1 MERPTVFQMLIRERR
16 LQDYHRFRQAYEA
29 AARELAQTRGPVS
42 LRSCTIGR
50 RQFLR
55 WAHGDMVGI
64 PRSDARR
71 VLEHMFL
78 LTAEQLFSRGG
89 TAPADTGTESRPAD
103 AAHCDTTGRSDFVPE
118 DVVMAAAHESARFAA
133 EAECSNIGPHTMEQL
148 DADIR
153 RIVATYPNRPIGP
166 LFLEV
171 RELRDRTFELLE
183 GRQPPQYTKDL
194 YLAAGILCGILAN
207 ASFDLG
213 RYAAA
218 ETQAR
223 AGFLCAELAGH
234 NGTRAWIRGLQALVA
249 YWDGR
254 PRDAVRLAV
263 SGRDY
268 QPENGTAHIR
278 LASIEAR
285 AYGQLNSPGDALA
298 ALRTADTLRE
308 QVNGEDVPGGMMAF
322 PLAKQ
327 LFYASSTH
335 LWLGGNRQLSDA
347 EARAEEAVELFE
359 ADPPE
364 RRRLGELSLARM
376 DLALARLGRG
386 DLDGTAGTVHIV
398 LGTAA
403 RRPTESVTKRLEQF
417 GRHLAVH
424 SAASSPTAV
433 NLQDAIA
440 SHAGRERAALP
451 PGSAR

>member
-1 MERPTVFQMLIRERR
+1 MLIKERR

-29 AARELAQTRGPVS
+29 AARELAETQGPAS

-50 RQFLR
+50 RQFVR
-55 WAHGDMVGI
+55 WAHGDMRGV

-71 VLEHMFL
+71 VLERMFL
-78 LTAEQLFSRGG
+78 LTAEQLFSRAG
-89 TAPADTGTESRPAD
+89 TGPADTGAELLSAD
-103 AAHCDTTGRSDFVPE
+103 AAHCETTGRSDLVPE

-133 EAECSNIGPHTMEQL
+133 EAERSNIGPHTMEQL

-153 RIVATYPNRPIGP
+153 RIVGTYPNRPVGP
-166 LFLEV
+166 LFMEV
-171 RELRDRTFELLE
+171 RELRNRAFELLE
-183 GRQPPQYTKDL
+183 GQQPPQYTKDL
-194 YLAAGILCGILAN
+194 YLAAGILCGVLAN
-207 ASFDLG
+207 ASFDMG

-234 NGTRAWIRGLQALVA
+234 NGLRAWIRGLQALVA

-254 PRDAVRLAV
+254 PRDAVRLAA
-263 SGRDY
+263 SGRDFR
-268 QPENGTAHIR
+268 PESGTAHIR

-298 ALRTADTLRE
+298 ALRTAETLRE
-308 QVNGEDVPGGMMAF
+308 QAVGEDIPGGMMAF
-322 PLAKQ
+322 PRAKQ

-335 LWLGGNRQLSDA
+335 LWLGGSQQVNEA
-347 EARAEEAVELFE
+347 EARAEEAVELYE
-359 ADPPE
+359 SDPLE

-386 DLDGTAGTVHIV
+386 DLDGTAGTVHTV
-398 LGTAA
+398 LGMAA

-417 GRHLAVH
+417 GRQLAVH
-424 SAASSPTAV
+424 PVASSPTAA
-433 NLQDAIA
+433 NLQEAIA
-440 SHAGRERAALP
+440 SHTGRERAALP
-451 PGSAR
+451 PGSVR